1 MSFLWAWSSK
11 ESIIDYAKSFLE
23 TDEDMFLKYYYT
35 WVLSLPD
42 NSEKK
47 QELLTNPEKR
57 SAVLLLS
64 EFEEWLNTIKQEGM
78 PHQNLEFPDLNT
90 NGDGLITQEARDQ
103 FSGIRHTISNWRN
116 LSPNELWIQER
127 HKLSYIFQEMLNF
140 GDIYGNE
147 NIKREIRKSIIA
159 GLTYSNKRYEF

>member
-1 MSFLWAWSSK
+1 
-11 ESIIDYAKSFLE
+11 
-23 TDEDMFLKYYYT
+23 
-35 WVLSLPD
+35 
-42 NSEKK
+42 
-47 QELLTNPEKR
+47 
-57 SAVLLLS
+57 
-64 EFEEWLNTIKQEGM
+64 M

-127 HKLSYIFQEMLNF
+127 HKLSNIFQEMLNF
-140 GDIYGNE
+140 GDIDGDE

>member
-1 MSFLWAWSSK
+1 
-11 ESIIDYAKSFLE
+11 
-23 TDEDMFLKYYYT
+23 
-35 WVLSLPD
+35 
-42 NSEKK
+42 
-47 QELLTNPEKR
+47 
-57 SAVLLLS
+57 
-64 EFEEWLNTIKQEGM
+64 M

-103 FSGIRHTISNWRN
+103 FSSIRHTISNWRN

-127 HKLSYIFQEMLNF
+127 HKLSNIFQEMLNF
-140 GDIYGNE
+140 GDIYGDE

>member
-1 MSFLWAWSSK
+1 MLLAFAVKTEATVIALPVKAL
-11 ESIIDYAKSFLE
+11 IC
-23 TDEDMFLKYYYT
+23 
-35 WVLSLPD
+35 VL
-42 NSEKK
+42 SEKK

-127 HKLSYIFQEMLNF
+127 HKLSYILQDYPLVRRN
-140 GDIYGNE
+140 
-147 NIKREIRKSIIA
+147 
-159 GLTYSNKRYEF
+159 